1 MVALSIDNK
10 NSSASR
16 VQKHRENM
24 LKNGFKR
31 VQKWVL
37 DIESTT
43 IQEKMK
49 ADLANYKIT
58 ESDHEL
64 NQFALEQLNDLEG
77 WK

>member
-1 MVALSIDNK
+1 MVTLVANK
-10 NSSASR
+10 NPSAPR

-37 DIESTT
+37 DLESMT

-49 ADLANYKIT
+49 ADLANYKVT
-58 ESDHEL
+58 SHDNEL
-64 NQFALEQLNDLEG
+64 NDFVLEQMNDLEG